1 MADIGARVVTGH
13 RMIGVTEERFTIF
26 GRYAGSSQATGERV
40 TKVMDAYQGQASLVA
55 RLLPTVV
62 IHPFYASAVV
72 REHPDGMLPAL

>member
-1 MADIGARVVTGH
+1 MADIGARVVTSH
-13 RMIGVTEERFTIF
+13 RMIAVTEERFTIF
-26 GRYAGSSQATGERV
+26 GGDAGGAQAACERV
-40 TKVMDAYQGQASLVA
+40 TEVMHTYQGQASLVA